1 MSIQTELRRAFEL
14 ASLKNEAKSI
24 LTPRE
29 WKTYQEI
36 VRVHE
41 KQRLHEER
49 AYKTEIKTRVE
60 IARRRVISEA
70 GQKNKDLKPRFVGR
84 DSLNKDDI
92 NRQAVRDVQHAHHRR
107 LAAIDKMQ
115 AREIKRLIDACEHAH
130 AKSRQL
136 HEDFSRSADR
146 RSGNER
152 RKQNGLEH
160 PNLNRTRTRS
170 LRRQP

>member
-1 MSIQTELRRAFEL
+1 MSIQNDLRRAFEL
-14 ASLKNEAKSI
+14 ASLKREAKFI

-29 WKTYQEI
+29 WKTYQDI
-36 VRVHE
+36 VKVHE
-41 KQRLHEER
+41 ARRVHEER
-49 AYKTEIKTRVE
+49 AYKTEFKTRVE
-60 IARRRVISEA
+60 IARRRLISEA
-70 GQKNKDLKPRFVGR
+70 GQKNKNFKPRFVGR

-92 NRQAVRDVQHAHHRR
+92 NRQAVRNVKYAHHRR

-115 AREIKRLIDACEHAH
+115 AREIKRLIDTCQHAR
-130 AKSRQL
+130 AQSQKL

-146 RSGNER
+146 RSGNEH

-160 PNLNRTRTRS
+160 PHLHRSRTRS